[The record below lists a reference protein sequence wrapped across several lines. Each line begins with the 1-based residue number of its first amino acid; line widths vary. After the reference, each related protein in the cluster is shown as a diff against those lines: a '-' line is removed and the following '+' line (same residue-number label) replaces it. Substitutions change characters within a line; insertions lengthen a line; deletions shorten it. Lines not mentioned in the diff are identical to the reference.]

1 MNCLSVSGLRIT
13 DQRYGERKSEIYQPF
28 SATYIHSVKVTMSY
42 RCYMCNEIVIGDV
55 RCLLSH
61 LRSVHFVCERRGIT
75 LKCGQGDCVRCYKS
89 FNSLARHLHNQ
100 HPGNIS
106 AISQVVSHID
116 SSSAGQDSP
125 GVADSGNFEPT
136 LPTAPVRQFDSNQ
149 AAATFLA
156 SLLSSSSVTQRT
168 VQSVIEHTSALVSD
182 IVQDISNDVI
192 STLRSANVLEDVDL
206 ISLQNRLQ
214 KHANPFESINTQH
227 KWTKLF
233 RTQFGMVE
241 ARSVFLGNRYD
252 QCLDAASGS
261 MRQIIRRDTFQY
273 VPILNVIEL
282 LLSDNSIFRETVRDR
297 VSVDGVMC
305 DFCDGSLYNSNPLF
319 VEDKSALQLCL
330 YFDECEVANPLG
342 SRRGIHKI
350 GFIYM
355 SLRNMQ
361 PMFNSR
367 LNNIHIVAAFNS
379 LDRSKY
385 GFDKILAPLVRDIK
399 QLEHGVD
406 LTLRDG
412 TVVHKRGTVVLLAG
426 DNLGLNQLCGF
437 VESFSA
443 THFCRLCMT
452 DKADSSSTCTD
463 DCLQLRT
470 REQYSQ
476 QLECLQSGTL
486 TTKDCGIKRSCLLND
501 LQYFHIAENVTVD
514 PMHDLLEGVVPFE
527 LKLILYFF
535 IFDRKY
541 FSLELL
547 NARLA
552 SFDYG
557 CIDRRNKPTA
567 LSEVELR
574 DLQKNRLTQKAAQTM
589 CLFVILPFLVGDK
602 VPESEN
608 MWKLYL
614 LLHDIIDLV
623 FADTCSIGDSVYLK
637 CKIEDHHTLFM
648 SLFSS
653 RRMLPKHHILVHYP
667 QVMQKVGPL
676 SLCSSI
682 RYEAKHNES
691 KRLCSVVCCFKDI
704 CKTVV
709 YRHQLNQCVR
719 IATGN
724 HAIYEVKVEK
734 VQVCMVNDLPEADNI
749 LSSISGL
756 HRFDDISHCESV
768 HVCGTEYRSKMVIV
782 VDAGDEPSFCSI
794 LRCLV
799 VADNIVHFVCQNLA
813 IKYYDSH
820 LHAYVVKTGTGLQVV
835 DHRDLKYYKP
845 QCLRHMFDSSCDY
858 VVFP

>member
-379 LDRSKY
+379 LDR
-385 GFDKILAPLVRDIK
+385 
-399 QLEHGVD
+399 
-406 LTLRDG
+406 
-412 TVVHKRGTVVLLAG
+412 
-426 DNLGLNQLCGF
+426 
-437 VESFSA
+437 
-443 THFCRLCMT
+443 
-452 DKADSSSTCTD
+452 
-463 DCLQLRT
+463 
-470 REQYSQ
+470 
-476 QLECLQSGTL
+476 
-486 TTKDCGIKRSCLLND
+486 
-501 LQYFHIAENVTVD
+501 
-514 PMHDLLEGVVPFE
+514 
-527 LKLILYFF
+527 
-535 IFDRKY
+535 
-541 FSLELL
+541 
-547 NARLA
+547 
-552 SFDYG
+552 
-557 CIDRRNKPTA
+557 
-567 LSEVELR
+567 
-574 DLQKNRLTQKAAQTM
+574 
-589 CLFVILPFLVGDK
+589 
-602 VPESEN
+602 
-608 MWKLYL
+608 
-614 LLHDIIDLV
+614 
-623 FADTCSIGDSVYLK
+623 
-637 CKIEDHHTLFM
+637 
-648 SLFSS
+648 
-653 RRMLPKHHILVHYP
+653 
-667 QVMQKVGPL
+667 
-676 SLCSSI
+676 
-682 RYEAKHNES
+682 
-691 KRLCSVVCCFKDI
+691 
-704 CKTVV
+704 
-709 YRHQLNQCVR
+709 
-719 IATGN
+719 
-724 HAIYEVKVEK
+724 
-734 VQVCMVNDLPEADNI
+734 
-749 LSSISGL
+749 
-756 HRFDDISHCESV
+756 
-768 HVCGTEYRSKMVIV
+768 
-782 VDAGDEPSFCSI
+782 
-794 LRCLV
+794 
-799 VADNIVHFVCQNLA
+799 
-813 IKYYDSH
+813 
-820 LHAYVVKTGTGLQVV
+820 
-835 DHRDLKYYKP
+835 
-845 QCLRHMFDSSCDY
+845 
-858 VVFP
+858 